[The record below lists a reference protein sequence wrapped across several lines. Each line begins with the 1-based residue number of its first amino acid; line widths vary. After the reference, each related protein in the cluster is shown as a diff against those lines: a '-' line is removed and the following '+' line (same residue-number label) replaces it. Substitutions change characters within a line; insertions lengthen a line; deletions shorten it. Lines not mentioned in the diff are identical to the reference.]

1 MILELSSPQNQS
13 RFKNTALQ
21 VVGKNLGTENRNE
34 HGNRNEIQS
43 LIELAAGLPVGT
55 AAQLL
60 QLTKTWLLLHDC
72 IPKFIS
78 LV

>member
-1 MILELSSPQNQS
+1 M
-13 RFKNTALQ
+13 
-21 VVGKNLGTENRNE
+21 VGKNLGTESRSE
-34 HGNRNEIQS
+34 HGNRSEIQS
-43 LIELAAGLPVGT
+43 LLGLELAGLSAGLPIVT

-60 QLTKTWLLLHDC
+60 QLTETWLLLHDC